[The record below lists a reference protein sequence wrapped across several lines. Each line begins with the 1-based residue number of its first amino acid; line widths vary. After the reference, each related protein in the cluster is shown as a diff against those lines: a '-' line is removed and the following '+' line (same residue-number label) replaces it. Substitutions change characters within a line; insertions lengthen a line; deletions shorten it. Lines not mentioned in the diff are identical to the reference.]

1 MSHAALLRMPLHPV
15 AARPEAERM
24 AQAEA
29 LPQAPSANKKYRVLL
44 AADGRN
50 LSPEFQPAALKRC
63 VQFCNRLDILLL
75 NSPKS
80 PTFLLGGLLLRL
92 EHSGIDYRLT
102 SGEGE
107 LGAEVM
113 RYLQRFHSID
123 LVMVDDTPTLER
135 CLEAHRLAPE
145 RKPCRYISLSCSL
158 EGV

>member
-1 MSHAALLRMPLHPV
+1 MSHAALLRMPPQIPV
-15 AARPEAERM
+15 AARPETERM
-24 AQAEA
+24 AQV
-29 LPQAPSANKKYRVLL
+29 LSQAPSMQKKYRVLL
-44 AADGRN
+44 AVDGRH
-50 LSPEFQPAALKRC
+50 LSPEFQPGALKRC

-107 LGAEVM
+107 LGAEVT

-123 LVMVDDTPTLER
+123 LVMVNDVSALEQ
-135 CLEAHRLAPE
+135 CLAVQRLAPE
-145 RKPCRYISLSCSL
+145 RKACHYISLSGSL

>member
-1 MSHAALLRMPLHPV
+1 
-15 AARPEAERM
+15 M
-24 AQAEA
+24 AQTEV
-29 LPQAPSANKKYRVLL
+29 LPQAPSTNKKYRVLL
-44 AADGRN
+44 AVDGRH
-50 LSPEFQPAALKRC
+50 LTPEFQPGALKRC

-123 LVMVDDTPTLER
+123 LVMVDDMPALER
-135 CLEAHRLAPE
+135 CLEMQRLAPE
-145 RKPCRYISLSCSL
+145 RKACRYISLSGSL